1 MNLINQTIVITKIL
15 LLVILLSTISSCQ
28 KKDLTKDI
36 GEVLTLCF
44 GEKVY
49 IADNGNN
56 TEISFIDLVEDSI
69 CPEGARC
76 VWAGRIVTE
85 LKINNSQTILLGF
98 GDLLTQANPPVSNA
112 KDFGNYKITLLDAGY
127 GRKANKGVEKR
138 YYVKIRVDK
147 K

>member
-44 GEKVY
+44 GEKGY

-56 TEISFIDLVEDSI
+56 TEISFIDLVEDST
-69 CPEGARC
+69 CPEGAR
-76 VWAGRIVTE
+76 
-85 LKINNSQTILLGF
+85 SQTILLGF

>member
-1 MNLINQTIVITKIL
+1 MNLIKQTIQITKIL
-15 LLVILLSTISSCQ
+15 LLAISFFTISSCQ

-44 GEKVY
+44 DEKGS
-49 IADNGNN
+49 ITDNGNN
-56 TEISFIDLVEDSI
+56 TEISFIDLVEDST

-76 VWAGRIVTE
+76 VWAGRIVVE
-85 LKINNSQTILLGF
+85 LKINNSESIILGL
-98 GDLLTQANPPVSNA
+98 GDLLTQANAPVSNA
-112 KDFGNYKITLLDAGY
+112 KDFGSYKITLVDAGY
-127 GRKANKGVEKR
+127 GRKGNKGVEKR